1 MCREMNGDERI
12 ESYYSVS
19 GVDLEEKEKIVM
31 ARDLYISRALTNGIC
46 SVRESPEIDNGDY
59 NLRLPFQMKKSDDK

>member
-46 SVRESPEIDNGDY
+46 LVRESPKIDNGD
-59 NLRLPFQMKKSDDK
+59 